1 MRAPTIQ
8 LSLALPA
15 ALAGASVCLSLVLLR
30 GGGEALRP
38 LPVAPVVN
46 TAAGPVE
53 AVLGPPSRLLTSPR
67 ILELETPRV
76 AAKTPAA
83 HDLPQRSQQQ
93 KPAQPAPAPR
103 VAPKPPTAAPAPAA
117 APAPVEAS
125 AVSFAVKH
133 KHNHGRGKA
142 LGRNDR
148 ETPPGQSDGAT
159 VGRAEGH
166 ESREPK
172 TKKHSPGKPETKATK
187 TSPGKPP
194 KPQKASSEKAP
205 NAAPAVGQDPGPSH
219 GSEDDGHDGGGH
231 GGGKK

>member
-67 ILELETPRV
+67 ILQLETPRV

-83 HDLPQRSQQQ
+83 HDLPQRSHQQ
-93 KPAQPAPAPR
+93 KPAQPAPG
-103 VAPKPPTAAPAPAA
+103 VAPKPPTATPAPAA

-133 KHNHGRGKA
+133 KHNHGRG
-142 LGRNDR
+142 
-148 ETPPGQSDGAT
+148 
-159 VGRAEGH
+159 
-166 ESREPK
+166 
-172 TKKHSPGKPETKATK
+172 
-187 TSPGKPP
+187 
-194 KPQKASSEKAP
+194 
-205 NAAPAVGQDPGPSH
+205 
-219 GSEDDGHDGGGH
+219 
-231 GGGKK
+231 